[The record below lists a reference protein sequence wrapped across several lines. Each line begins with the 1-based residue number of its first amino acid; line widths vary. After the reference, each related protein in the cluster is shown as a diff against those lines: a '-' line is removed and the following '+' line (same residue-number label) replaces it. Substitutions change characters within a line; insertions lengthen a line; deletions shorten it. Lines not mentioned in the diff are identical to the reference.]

1 VTPVL
6 WNKDAFTKLVIP
18 SKTKDLVNA
27 LVSVRTTAR
36 GNQQGMSLA
45 GTRDDLI
52 AGKGKGLIMLLHGG
66 PGTGKTLTAESVAET
81 AEMPLYSVTCGD
93 IGTTPE
99 GVEKYLKTI
108 LYLGKT
114 WNCGM

>member
-1 VTPVL
+1 VTPVQ
-6 WNKDAFTKLVIP
+6 WNKDAFQRLVIP
-18 SKTKDLVNA
+18 PRTKDLVKA
-27 LVSVRTTAR
+27 LVSVRTTA
-36 GNQQGMSLA
+36 GGHQQRISLA

-52 AGKGKGLIMLLHGG
+52 AGKGNGLIMLLHAG
-66 PGTGKTLTAESVAET
+66 PGTGKTLTAESVAEI

-114 WNCGM
+114 WNCGL